1 MLKTKKRP
9 VLLERGWIAGMA
21 CLAVAG
27 LLAGCKSSAP
37 PTATTEATATQ
48 RASRPTANTVSERLR
63 KSTKILTAAMDHPK
77 TPFHY
82 SYKGQQNV
90 TEHYAFNKTLKP
102 QVGTVTMEADVSPD
116 EMIITSMWGGKKED
130 HNAKKSDEFG
140 WGGAQLSLMANVTEP
155 VQWIDVLAGFATE
168 AGSDTVGGVAADKF
182 TFDSS
187 TVTAAQKF
195 EYDAV
200 MPSLCKAIKVAAWVA
215 KDSGELVKFTIDES
229 IADERGAWEEH
240 REGEVTPK

>member
-9 VLLERGWIAGMA
+9 TLFERGWIIGMA

-27 LLAGCKSSAP
+27 LLASCQKSAP
-37 PTATTEATATQ
+37 PTATTQATATQ
-48 RASRPTANTVSERLR
+48 GASRPTVNTVPERLR
-63 KSTKILTAAMDHPK
+63 KSIKILSDTMEHPK

-90 TEHYAFNKTLKP
+90 TEGYDFHKTLKP
-102 QVGTVTMEADVSPD
+102 QVGAVTLEADVSPD

-130 HNAKKSDEFG
+130 HNAKKSDELG
-140 WGGAQLSLMANVTEP
+140 WGGAQLSLMANVTGSTMM
-155 VQWIDVLAGFATE
+155 IDLLAGLATE

-195 EYDAV
+195 EYDAIN
-200 MPSLCKAIKVAAWVA
+200 PSQCKAIKVAAWVA
-215 KDSGELVKFTIDES
+215 KDSGELVKFNIDES
-229 IADERGAWEEH
+229 IADERGAWDEH
-240 REGEVTPK
+240 REGEITPK

>member
-1 MLKTKKRP
+1 MLKTKERP
-9 VLLERGWIAGMA
+9 TLLERGWIIGMA

-27 LLAGCKSSAP
+27 LLASCQKSAP
-37 PTATTEATATQ
+37 PTATTQATATQ
-48 RASRPTANTVSERLR
+48 GASRPTVNTVSARLR
-63 KSTKILTAAMDHPK
+63 NSTKILTATIEHPK

-90 TEHYAFNKTLKP
+90 TEHYAFNKILKP
-102 QVGTVTMEADVSPD
+102 QVGAVTTEADVSPD

-130 HNAKKSDEFG
+130 YNAKKSDESG
-140 WGGAQLSLMANVTEP
+140 WTNAQLSLAANVTDSIMM
-155 VQWIDVLAGFATE
+155 IDLLAGLATE

-187 TVTAAQKF
+187 TVTAAQQF
-195 EYDAV
+195 EYNV
-200 MPSLCKAIKVAAWVA
+200 IRPSQYKAIKVAAWVA
-215 KDSGELVKFTIDES
+215 KDSGELVKFNIDES

>member
-1 MLKTKKRP
+1 MSKTKERP
-9 VLLERGWIAGMA
+9 TLLERGWIAGMA
-21 CLAVAG
+21 YLAVAG
-27 LLAGCKSSAP
+27 LLAGCQRSAP
-37 PTATTEATATQ
+37 PTATTQATATQ
-48 RASRPTANTVSERLR
+48 GASRPTVNTVSERLK
-63 KSTKILTAAMDHPK
+63 KSTKILMDTLEHPK

-116 EMIITSMWGGKKED
+116 EMIITSMSGGKKED
-130 HNAKKSDEFG
+130 HNAKKSDQSG
-140 WGGAQLSLMANVTEP
+140 WLNAQLSLSANVTGSMMM
-155 VQWIDVLAGFATE
+155 IDLLAGLATE
-168 AGSDTVGGVAADKF
+168 AGSDTVGGVAVDKF

-195 EYDAV
+195 EYDV
-200 MPSLCKAIKVAAWVA
+200 IKPSQYKAIKVAAWVA
-215 KDSGELVKFTIDES
+215 KDSGELVKFNIDES

-240 REGEVTPK
+240 HEGEVKPK

>member
-1 MLKTKKRP
+1 MLKTKELP
-9 VLLERGWIAGMA
+9 TLLERGWIIGMA

-27 LLAGCKSSAP
+27 LLASCQKSAP
-37 PTATTEATATQ
+37 PTATTQATATQ
-48 RASRPTANTVSERLR
+48 GASRPTVNTVSERLR
-63 KSTKILTAAMDHPK
+63 KSTKILSDTLEHPK

-90 TEHYAFNKTLKP
+90 TESYDFNKTLKP
-102 QVGTVTMEADVSPD
+102 QVGAVTMEADVSPD

-130 HNAKKSDEFG
+130 HNAKKSDESG
-140 WGGAQLSLMANVTEP
+140 WTGAQLSLMANVTEP
-155 VQWIDVLAGFATE
+155 VGMIYLIADLATE

-187 TVTAAQKF
+187 TVTAAQMF
-195 EYDAV
+195 EYDAIR
-200 MPSLCKAIKVAAWVA
+200 PPRSKAIKVAAWVA
-215 KDSGELVKFTIDES
+215 KDSGELVKFNIDES